1 LQADDYKKERKT
13 ALLENSY
20 AGILG
25 KAIEPAITP
34 LGYDWKIGIALI
46 TSFAAREVF
55 VGTMATLYS
64 VGENNGN
71 DNTTLRQK
79 MQAAVKPDGTKVY
92 TVATGLS
99 LLVFYVLAMQC
110 MSTLAIV
117 KRETRS
123 WKWPIIQF
131 IYMTVLAYVMSLIVF
146 NIFK

>member
-1 LQADDYKKERKT
+1 MYKRQYKKERKT